1 MKNLKL
7 LSLIIIIT
15 IFCPGCSGNVR
26 YKNKD
31 ADDAVSKAIYDVLG
45 DSVYYISKNV
55 KNGIC
60 EYDYLLMN
68 EDRETVI
75 VFIETV
81 NKSLSECSTKTQVSL
96 SSEIRGGS
104 EVCIRLKNYTD
115 DCDETPNLSGAKRLE
130 LLYPRHSQN
139 SVFLD
144 LSIYE
149 GVKDI
154 EYFSIAE
161 ELDEIANEKD
171 IDWNKIWPSL
181 VSFEV
186 IKN

>member
-7 LSLIIIIT
+7 ISLIIIIT
-15 IFCPGCSGNVR
+15 IFSLGCAGKVH

-31 ADDAVSKAIYDVLG
+31 ADDSVSKAIYNVLG
-45 DSVYYISKNV
+45 DRVYYISKNV
-55 KNGIC
+55 KNGIY

-81 NKSLSECSTKTQVSL
+81 NESLSECNTKTQVSL
-96 SSEIRGGS
+96 SSEIPGGS

-115 DCDETPNLSGAKRLE
+115 DCDETPDLSGPKRLE
-130 LLYPRHSQN
+130 LLYPRISQN
-139 SVFLD
+139 SAFLD
-144 LSIYE
+144 PSIYE

-161 ELDEIANEKD
+161 ELDEIANEKN